1 MKTIYFVIF
10 SILLGQVVFAE
21 DCSDYPQK
29 RGINV
34 ILVDGGTK
42 ILSTAIATVTSDDTK
57 SYLEALVDAELEA
70 KASISKFL
78 EEDISKSCSS
88 NTETITNFKING
100 EEKSVNYEKA
110 KTQLCKLSSHTQSLI
125 RGAVEIGDCYTPGKL
140 VMVTVGIKPETIVSA
155 EELSNSMDQLNS
167 GNIETET
174 IIESDTE
181 TIIYYDTDASFTDY
195 AAVTSIEK
203 VYKKY
208 RTEEPYQECYIK
220 ETLQNAGDGSAT
232 NEIIGAILGG
242 AIGNKIAEDSSDT
255 GKDIMTLAGIILGA
269 SMANDAEKAN
279 STGQVVVSQEVCE
292 TKVKTSIEKRLSHYL
307 VHINYE
313 GHDLAFSTKKRPYD
327 DVIKVKVTVDLLD

>member
-10 SILLGQVVFAE
+10 SILLGQVAFAE
-21 DCSDYPQK
+21 DCSDYPLTK
-29 RGINV
+29 GINI

-42 ILSTAIATVTSDDTK
+42 ILSTSIATVTSDDTK

-125 RGAVEIGDCYTPGKL
+125 RGAKEIGDCYTPGKL

-155 EELSNSMDQLNS
+155 EELSNSMEQLNS
-167 GNIETET
+167 GIIETET

-181 TIIYYDTDASFTDY
+181 TIIYYDADASFTDY
-195 AAVTSIEK
+195 AVVTSVEK
-203 VYKKY
+203 VYKQY

-220 ETLQNAGDGSAT
+220 ETLQNTGDGSAT
-232 NEIIGAILGG
+232 NEIWGAILGG
-242 AIGNKIAEDSSDT
+242 AIGNQFGEGD
-255 GKDIMTLAGIILGA
+255 GKEIMTLAGILLGA
-269 SMANDAEKAN
+269 SLANDAEKAN
-279 STGQVVVSQEVCE
+279 SSLQVVVSQEVCE
-292 TKVKTSIEKRLSHYL
+292 TKVKTSLVKRLSHYL
-307 VHINYE
+307 VHINYK
-313 GHDLAFSTKKRPYD
+313 GHNLVFPSKKRPNED
-327 DVIKVKVTVDLLD
+327 IIKVKVTVNNNI